1 MHAKATRFRGGLVNA
16 RRPPRPC
23 SGASSVTV
31 HVYALPPEFEKEITS
46 EYRQCEKSQWA
57 FEVHLPRMF
66 RRLPK
71 MKSPDNADFY
81 LVPFPVKCYNN
92 FVALYDKSLVDKHF
106 TKLIHWLNVTHPW
119 FQKVGGGI
127 TSLFSPV
134 ARDLLFSRL
143 VSAILRVVFTF
154 WQKVIALG

>member
-1 MHAKATRFRGGLVNA
+1 MFLIVVAYVPVPVEELPQQTATPTLLTPCNPSNSA
-16 RRPPRPC
+16 HDIPC
-23 SGASSVTV
+23 SGASSVMV

-46 EYRQCEKSQWA
+46 EYTVRKKSMGIRSPP
-57 FEVHLPRMF
+57 PRMF

-119 FQKVGGGI
+119 FQKVGGGSHLYFPQWPGI
-127 TSLFSPV
+127 CYFPV
-134 ARDLLFSRL
+134 
-143 VSAILRVVFTF
+143 
-154 WQKVIALG
+154 